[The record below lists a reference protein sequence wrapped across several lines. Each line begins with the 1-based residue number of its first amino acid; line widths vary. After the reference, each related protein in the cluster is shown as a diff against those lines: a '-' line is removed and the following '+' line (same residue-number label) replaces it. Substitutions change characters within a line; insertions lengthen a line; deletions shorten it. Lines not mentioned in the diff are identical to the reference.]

1 MEESALLAFWE
12 KINFT
17 ISFECQQ
24 LTQEGFLLDPSL
36 LKRIDDA
43 RNQND
48 VSNICVQWV
57 WVVGQ
62 IVELCKPLQVVVYVG
77 CCGGVRCV

>member
-1 MEESALLAFWE
+1 MEESALWAFWE

-17 ISFECQQ
+17 ISLECQQ

-48 VSNICVQWV
+48 VNKLYSLRE
-57 WVVGQ
+57 
-62 IVELCKPLQVVVYVG
+62 ELKTSKFDS
-77 CCGGVRCV
+77 